1 MFILMVGRDLL
12 PAKAGTMLL
21 TGRTFVITGGVSGLG
36 AGAVRRLV
44 AGGAQVVVAD
54 LNQTAGEALA
64 AELGSA
70 TVFAATDVASESSAQ
85 AAIDLALSK
94 FGTLHG
100 LINCAGILGASRIV
114 GREAPHDLGLFQK
127 VIQVNLIGTFNMLRL
142 AATAMAKNE
151 PNADGERGVIINTAS
166 IAAFEGQ
173 IGQAAYSASKG
184 GVAALTLPAA
194 RELSRFG
201 IRVVAIA
208 PGVFETAMMQAA
220 PDAVRQ
226 SLVDQSVFPPRF
238 GRADEFAMLAQQII
252 ENPML
257 NGSVIRLDGGM
268 RMQAK

>member
-1 MFILMVGRDLL
+1 MKI
-12 PAKAGTMLL
+12 
-21 TGRTFVITGGVSGLG
+21 TGQVFLITGGASGLG
-36 AGAVRRLV
+36 AGTARRLT
-44 AGGAQVVVAD
+44 ASGANVVLAD
-54 LNQTAGEALA
+54 LNQTAGEGLA
-64 AELGSA
+64 AELGNQA
-70 TVFAATDVASESSAQ
+70 VFAATDVSSESSAQ
-85 AAIDLALSK
+85 AAIDLALTR
-94 FGTLHG
+94 FGALHG
-100 LINCAGILGASRIV
+100 LVNCAGILGASRIV
-114 GREAPHDLGLFQK
+114 GREGAHDLGLFQK
-127 VIQVNLIGTFNMLRL
+127 VIQVNLVGTFNMLRL

-151 PNADGERGVIINTAS
+151 PNAEGERGVIINTAS

-220 PDAVRQ
+220 PDTVRQ
-226 SLVDQSVFPPRF
+226 SLVDQSVFPARF
-238 GRADEFAMLAQQII
+238 GRAEEFALLAQQIV